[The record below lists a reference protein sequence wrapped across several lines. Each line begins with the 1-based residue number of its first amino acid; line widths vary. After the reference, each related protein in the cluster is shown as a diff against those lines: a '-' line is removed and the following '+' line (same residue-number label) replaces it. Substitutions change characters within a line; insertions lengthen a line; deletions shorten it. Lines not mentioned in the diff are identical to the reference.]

1 MGDFSVVLSLLD
13 GSPVSAGGIRL
24 EVLWY
29 NWEEQGGPA
38 ECTLRA
44 ATGDRWGLM
53 QLLGLKVV
61 VKNAYGTP
69 VWWGVIVDAP
79 LPGGALRRGVSLRE
93 MANRWRCIYTPPG
106 ANSVATTTAWAEDAE
121 SVGRFGA
128 KEAMTSAADVTA
140 AAAVQ
145 KRDAQLARYKLPQ
158 KARLDAPD
166 VLGAMGAWKALGWK
180 FYANA
185 AGVEA
190 HERAGSSESQP
201 LGLGLT
207 ATTIGFENDNNSIHD
222 IEARLGELK
231 GGYRVRVSGASANN
245 GLHTVA
251 RATSREKV
259 TYTATTIRFEASDD
273 IWSSVA
279 GAFEFV
285 DANDLIRVT
294 GAGSNNGSYFTDG
307 VENGEHIMLDGSTVT
322 TAAAGPSVTIER
334 GHWVGTESVITQA
347 LPGASVTL
355 TVVGQEIV
363 QPLAA
368 PAVAGWTLASVAVK
382 VKKVGAPIDALRVRV
397 ANYASGAP
405 TTTLET
411 VDIGAASITESS
423 AWVTAALANLTAMAS
438 GLCLRLSRT
447 GANDPANYYVVEL
460 DGDGGYAGGSV
471 RLYDGASWVDAVEPA
486 SLLFRLEGAT
496 ATTTQMAE
504 IVAAVGQGFVT
515 GVDVIDASGVTLN
528 QWRDGDRT
536 GLEELERLLEFA
548 TATGEP
554 LIATVTVDGVLQVRK
569 RPASTGAVT
578 DVWLLDEQERLHT
591 AQGALVEP
599 GLLPVGRWV
608 KATGAP
614 TAETWVADLARDY
627 VVRAAYDVG
636 ARAVVQMEGE

>member
-1 MGDFSVVLSLLD
+1 
-13 GSPVSAGGIRL
+13 
-24 EVLWY
+24 
-29 NWEEQGGPA
+29 
-38 ECTLRA
+38 
-44 ATGDRWGLM
+44 M

-61 VKNAYGTP
+61 VKNPYGTP
-69 VWWGVIVDAP
+69 VWWGMIVDGA

-106 ANSVATTTAWAEDAE
+106 ANSVATTTAWGEDGE

-128 KEAMTSAADVTA
+128 KEAMTSATDVTA
-140 AAAVQ
+140 TGAVQ
-145 KRDAQLARYKLPQ
+145 RRDAQLARYKLPQ
-158 KARLDAPD
+158 KARLDGAD
-166 VLGAMGAWKALGWK
+166 VLGAMGAWKTLGWK
-180 FYANA
+180 FYANG

-207 ATTIGFENDNNSIHD
+207 GTTIGFENDNNSIHD

-245 GLHTVA
+245 GLHTLT

-279 GAFEFV
+279 GVFEFV

-294 GAGSNNGSYFTDG
+294 GAGANNGAYFVSK
-307 VENGEHIMLDGSTVT
+307 VENGDHISLDGSTVT
-322 TAAAGPSVTIER
+322 PAVAGPSVTIER
-334 GHWVGTESVITQA
+334 GHWVGTESVITQV
-347 LPGASVTL
+347 LPGASVTV
-355 TVVGQEIV
+355 TVVGQELV
-363 QPLAA
+363 QPLAT
-368 PAVAGWTLASVAVK
+368 PAVAGWTVATAAVK
-382 VKKVGAPIDALRVRV
+382 VRKVGAPIDALRVRL
-397 ANYASGAP
+397 ANYVSGAP
-405 TTTLET
+405 TTTLEAM
-411 VDIGAASITESS
+411 DIGAANITESA
-423 AWVTAALANLTAMAS
+423 AWVTAVLSNTTAMAS

-471 RLYDGASWVDAVEPA
+471 RLWDGVAWVDAVEPA

-515 GVDVIDASGVTLN
+515 GVDVIDASGVTIN
-528 QWRDGDRT
+528 QYRDGDRT
-536 GLEELERLLEFA
+536 GLEELERLLEFGS
-548 TATGEP
+548 TSGEA
-554 LIATVTVDGVLQVRK
+554 LVATVTVEGILQVRK
-569 RPASTGAVT
+569 RAASTSSVA
-578 DVWLLDEQERLHT
+578 DVWLLDENERLRT
-591 AQGALVEP
+591 AQGAEVEP

-614 TAETWVADLARDY
+614 TAETWVADLAKDY

-636 ARAVVQMEGE
+636 TRAVVQMEGE